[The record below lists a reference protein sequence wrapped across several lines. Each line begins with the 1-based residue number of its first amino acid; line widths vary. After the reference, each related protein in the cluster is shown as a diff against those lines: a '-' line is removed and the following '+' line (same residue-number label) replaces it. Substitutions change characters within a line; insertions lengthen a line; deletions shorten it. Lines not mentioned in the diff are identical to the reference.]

1 MKKISMILMA
11 FALTMTMSQCKKNEG
26 QPTSNDEVVTITLDV
41 KRNNG
46 SKVVVN
52 PNTGTVDFET
62 GDKIYVGSGGKYV
75 GFLTHNG
82 TNFSGNIT
90 NPTENQPLQFYF
102 LGNVTLQETLSAG
115 TTEECS
121 VIISDQTE
129 HLPVISCAASN
140 ENYVSGV
147 TAYSAHLLNKCALV
161 KFNVTT
167 PSNSP
172 ICITGMKN
180 KVTVDFTQNTITP
193 SMDGEGVI
201 MLPAGSGE
209 NVEKWAI
216 LLPQEALEEGI
227 EGSIYSEDGLYM
239 GVRPAIPAIIENDY
253 LVDGINLIL
262 EDCSISLAPE
272 GAINGLF
279 TVNAYGD
286 QAYFSQG
293 NLQYRASTN
302 TWRFAENQ
310 YDIIGNANTNISS
323 YYSDWIDLFGWGTS
337 GYNHGGNCYQP
348 WSTSQAYSDYYA
360 YGNYTYNLYNQTG
373 NADWGYNPISN
384 GGNQP
389 SQWHTLKHE
398 EWVYVFDTRPTVSG
412 IRYVKARVNYVKGV
426 ILLPDDWNSS
436 YYTLNNINQSGVD
449 YSSNVINTTQWNTIE
464 QHGAV
469 FLPAAGSRFGTS
481 IDVVDIYGYYWSAS
495 ASYVNNNIGAYGL
508 DFCDSYL
515 RPQYPFNRCYGFSVR
530 LVQDY
535 NP

>member
-11 FALTMTMSQCKKNEG
+11 FALAITMSQCKKNEG

-41 KRNNG
+41 KQNNG

-90 NPTENQPLQFYF
+90 NPIENQPLQFYF
-102 LGNVTLQETLSAG
+102 LGNVTPQETLSAG

-180 KVTVDFTQNTITP
+180 KVTVDFTQNTMIP
-193 SMDGEGVI
+193 SQDGDGVI

-216 LLPQEALEEGI
+216 LLPQEALEEGG
-227 EGSIYSEDGLYM
+227 EGSVYSEDGNYL
-239 GVRPAIPAIIENDY
+239 GIRPNISAISENDY
-253 LVDGINLIL
+253 LGEGIAI
-262 EDCSISLAPE
+262 SISNFSIQ

-279 TVNAYGD
+279 TINAYGD

-293 NLQYRASTN
+293 NLQYQASTS
-302 TWRFAENQ
+302 TWRFANNQ
-310 YDIIGNANTNISS
+310 FEYIGESNSNISPT
-323 YYSDWIDLFGWGTS
+323 YDGWIDLFGWGTR
-337 GYNHGGNCYQP
+337 NNPTQT
-348 WSTSQAYSDYYA
+348 STNDSDYPSF
-360 YGNYTYNLYNQTG
+360 QE
-373 NADWGYNPISN
+373 WGTARISN
-384 GGNQP
+384 GGNTYN
-389 SQWHTLKHE
+389 QWHTLSDE
-398 EWVYVFDTRPTVSG
+398 EWSYVLNTRQTTSG

-426 ILLPDDWNSS
+426 ILLPDDWNPV
-436 YYTLNNINQSGVD
+436 YYTLNNINQNNVD
-449 YSSNVINTTQWNTIE
+449 FSSNVINDIAQWNNIE

-469 FLPAAGSRFGTS
+469 FLPTAGARDGTTVYNL
-481 IDVVDIYGYYWSAS
+481 DYAGNYWSAS
-495 ASYVNNNIGAYGL
+495 FYQYNNIGDYARHMSFSSSSLGTYNNYRYRGL
-508 DFCDSYL
+508 
-515 RPQYPFNRCYGFSVR
+515 SVR

-535 NP
+535 NQ

>member
-11 FALTMTMSQCKKNEG
+11 FALAMMMSQCKKNEV

-41 KRNNG
+41 NNNDG

-52 PNTGTVDFET
+52 TTTGTVNFEN

-102 LGNVTLQETLSAG
+102 LGNVTPTETLSAG

-180 KVTVDFTQNTITP
+180 KVMVDFTQNTMTP

-216 LLPQEALEEGI
+216 LLPQEALEEGE
-227 EGSIYSEDGLYM
+227 EGSAYSRHGDYTGI
-239 GVRPAIPAIIENDY
+239 RPTIPSITNNGYLSQGISIEVNTI
-253 LVDGINLIL
+253 VVSEVPI
-262 EDCSISLAPE
+262 

-279 TVNAYGD
+279 TINSNGD
-286 QAYFSQG
+286 KVYFSQG
-293 NLQYRASTN
+293 NLQYIGSASTPY
-302 TWRFAENQ
+302 WRFAEKQWDYFGVDNQ
-310 YDIIGNANTNISS
+310 GGASQFIDR
-323 YYSDWIDLFGWGTS
+323 DLFGWGTS
-337 GYNHGGNCYQP
+337 GYNHGAVCYQP
-348 WSTSQAYSDYYA
+348 WSYSISDQDYYA
-360 YGNYTYNLYNQTG
+360 YGLSWADLNDMTG
-373 NADWGYNPISN
+373 QADWGFNAIFN
-384 GGNQP
+384 GGNQEN
-389 SQWHTLKHE
+389 QWRTLQTG
-398 EWVYVFDTRPTVSG
+398 EWSCLLLSRPTSSG
-412 IRYVKARVNYVKGV
+412 IRYAKAKVNGV
-426 ILLPDDWNSS
+426 NGIILLPDNWDESCYSLYLPDYDKTPFDGNIISSLDWESFFE
-436 YYTLNNINQSGVD
+436 
-449 YSSNVINTTQWNTIE
+449 SN
-464 QHGAV
+464 GAV
-469 FLPAAGSRFGTS
+469 FLPASFNNNNTGGF
-481 IDVVDIYGYYWSAS
+481 YWSAS
-495 ASYVNNNIGAYGL
+495 GYNSSNSHSAHYMYFNNTNASADDGYYSHRYSRLA
-508 DFCDSYL
+508 
-515 RPQYPFNRCYGFSVR
+515 VR
-530 LVQDY
+530 LVQNY
-535 NP
+535 